1 MPNLA
6 PFRGLRYA
14 AGIDLDGVVAPP
26 YDVILENDR
35 DHLEATSIN
44 NAVRLILPRAL
55 DSLDPYQTAAR
66 LANEWRGTDVLILES
81 SPALYAYSMTTAED
95 HQTIGVIGALAING
109 PTGEI
114 LPHECT
120 LPKARSDRL
129 ALLRATR
136 MNLDPIWGLS
146 MTSGLTK
153 ILETIPRPQQ
163 TSIDNVRH
171 ELGVIDNPELI
182 KEISNLIALSPL
194 VLADGHHRYETARN
208 YLAEAEA
215 SGDKSTGNAFIM
227 TLIVELSE
235 SVLDVEPIHR
245 LVSSAPKRLREDLG
259 LLGELIPI
267 GPNDSHHV
275 KRLESEMQSRSGIG
289 FIDAQGIALFIPD
302 AKELARR
309 LESEPSELHS
319 VDSVRFDQIVRP

>member
-55 DSLDPYQTAAR
+55 DSLDPYQAAAR
-66 LANEWRGTDVLILES
+66 LANEWRETDVLTLES

-163 TSIDNVRH
+163 TSID
-171 ELGVIDNPELI
+171 
-182 KEISNLIALSPL
+182 
-194 VLADGHHRYETARN
+194 
-208 YLAEAEA
+208 
-215 SGDKSTGNAFIM
+215 
-227 TLIVELSE
+227 
-235 SVLDVEPIHR
+235 
-245 LVSSAPKRLREDLG
+245 
-259 LLGELIPI
+259 
-267 GPNDSHHV
+267 
-275 KRLESEMQSRSGIG
+275 
-289 FIDAQGIALFIPD
+289 
-302 AKELARR
+302 
-309 LESEPSELHS
+309 
-319 VDSVRFDQIVRP
+319 